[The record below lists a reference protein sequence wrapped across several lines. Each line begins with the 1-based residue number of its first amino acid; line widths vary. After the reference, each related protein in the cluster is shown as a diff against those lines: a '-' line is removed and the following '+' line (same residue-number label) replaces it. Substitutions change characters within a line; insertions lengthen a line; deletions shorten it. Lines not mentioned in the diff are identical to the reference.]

1 MGSPDLMFFARLS
14 VGAISQYRNL
24 KSHCLAFDFK
34 RNSHSLNIDIK
45 LQSFYITILH
55 SSQ

>member
-45 LQSFYITILH
+45 LQSFYIAILH
-55 SSQ
+55 SLQ